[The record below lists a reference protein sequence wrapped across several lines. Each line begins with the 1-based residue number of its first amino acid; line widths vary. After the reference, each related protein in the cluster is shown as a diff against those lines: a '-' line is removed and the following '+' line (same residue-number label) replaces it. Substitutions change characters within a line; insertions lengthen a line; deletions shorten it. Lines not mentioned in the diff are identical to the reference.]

1 MLMTINYCEC
11 CSNSWVESI
20 IVLVTAEQKVL
31 VWRSVDAFDSIN
43 VVTLHRAR
51 LVAGWV
57 TVFGRVNYLGTEPS
71 TQAYSARA
79 IPPWVGRNEYW
90 LWLQPLLGKK
100 RVLRNSSPVTRTAGI
115 LAYSRLKAL
124 AVNGASHPAE
134 IGRMPA

>member
-43 VVTLHRAR
+43 IVTLHRAR

-57 TVFGRVNYLGTEPS
+57 SAQNQAPRPTQPEPS
-71 TQAYSARA
+71 LH
-79 IPPWVGRNEYW
+79 E
-90 LWLQPLLGKK
+90 
-100 RVLRNSSPVTRTAGI
+100 
-115 LAYSRLKAL
+115 
-124 AVNGASHPAE
+124 
-134 IGRMPA
+134 